1 MRPVLIALPLTCL
14 GLLLAAAQTSC
25 ARRDEPAP
33 SPPPVHSV
41 VVLPPEP
48 QVATIVWRDPPKWQ
62 RVEGGSAMRKAS
74 YKVKATGEDAEDAEA
89 AVYYF
94 GPGNGGSTD
103 ANIQRWISQFPEVPP
118 TDVKR
123 VERKA
128 NGMKQTVVDI
138 QGTYDGSGMTIREPS
153 KKANFRMIAAVVET
167 PAGNYFFKL
176 TGPQK
181 TVESAKTAFMA
192 LLDSV
197 NQG

>member
-1 MRPVLIALPLTCL
+1 M
-14 GLLLAAAQTSC
+14 
-25 ARRDEPAP
+25 
-33 SPPPVHSV
+33 HSV
-41 VVLPPEP
+41 VVMPPEP
-48 QVATIVWRDPPKWQ
+48 QVATIVWRDPPKWE

-74 YKVKATGEDAEDAEA
+74 YKIRAVGDDAEDAEA

-94 GPGNGGSTD
+94 GPSNGGSTE
-103 ANIQRWISQFPEVPP
+103 ANIQRWTAQFPEVAPA
-118 TDVKR
+118 DVKR

-138 QGTYDGSGMTIREPS
+138 HGTYDGSSMTIREAV
-153 KKANFRMIAAVVET
+153 KKPNYRMIAAVVET
-167 PAGNYFFKL
+167 PAGSYFFKL

-181 TVESAKTAFMA
+181 TVETAKTAFMA